1 MTLTSVPDLI
11 AAARPGGLGA
21 FNVITLEHAE
31 AITAAAE
38 FTKRP
43 VVLQLSENTV
53 HYHGSLAPIT
63 LACLRIA
70 TDSTADI
77 AVHLDHAT
85 SFELIEAAVDLGI
98 RSVMYDGST
107 LDYIANVAATAE
119 VTRCCHARDVFV
131 EAELGEVGGKDGAHA
146 SGVRTD
152 PDEAVEFVAS
162 TGVDALAVA
171 VGSSHAMHTRTA
183 ELDND
188 LISRLAAKVPVP
200 LVLHGSSGVPDE
212 GLRAAV
218 EHGMT
223 KINIATRLNVLA
235 IEAIRTTLTP
245 NLSDPRKYLTPART
259 AIQQEVVHLL
269 DLLAPLTLPYVDGG
283 AESLQET
290 RTRLLLRQAG
300 PPTPETVET
309 REMPQRCAIR
319 GRGELRTGGGGEGP
333 APPVGGEVV
342 QGSEPPGRDGRG
354 G

>member
-1 MTLTSVPDLI
+1 MTLTPVSELI
-11 AAARPGGLGA
+11 TTARPGGLGA

-31 AITAAAE
+31 AIAGAAE
-38 FTKRP
+38 SAKLP

-53 HYHGSLAPIT
+53 SYHGSIAAIA

-70 TDSTADI
+70 EDSTAAI

-85 SFELIEAAVDLGI
+85 SFDLIRAAVDLGI

-107 LDYIANVAATAE
+107 LDYTANVEATAE
-119 VTRCCHARDVFV
+119 VVRWCHDHGVFV

-146 SGVRTD
+146 PGVRTD
-152 PDEAVEFVAS
+152 PDEAVEFVAT

-188 LISRLAAKVPVP
+188 LIARLAAKVPVP

-235 IEAIRTTLTP
+235 TEAIRATLAGSP
-245 NLSDPRKYLTPART
+245 GLSDPRKYLEPAR
-259 AIQQEVVHLL
+259 AAVQSEVEHLL
-269 DLLAPLTLPYVDGG
+269 RLLA
-283 AESLQET
+283 A
-290 RTRLLLRQAG
+290 
-300 PPTPETVET
+300 
-309 REMPQRCAIR
+309 
-319 GRGELRTGGGGEGP
+319 
-333 APPVGGEVV
+333 
-342 QGSEPPGRDGRG
+342 
-354 G
+354 